1 MTDQIDNK
9 KQDVIQTVRGD
20 DAPAIPAGLIAARNG
35 ALRDPK
41 TGRIVTTPGGGTKAI
56 TKETTEQYHEMR
68 KERFIQAAYN
78 GIISGA
84 DQRTLDA
91 SVETIYAAQTRLAL
105 NEMAGRASTEAAR
118 FVVNTSGLAPD
129 RKDTDN
135 TTARD
140 IGRGIADVLCRLL
153 QDNALVAGETNVID
167 AEFTEKN
174 YDNG

>member
-1 MTDQIDNK
+1 
-9 KQDVIQTVRGD
+9 
-20 DAPAIPAGLIAARNG
+20 
-35 ALRDPK
+35 
-41 TGRIVTTPGGGTKAI
+41 
-56 TKETTEQYHEMR
+56 MR

-140 IGRGIADVLCRLL
+140 IGRGIADVLCQLL
-153 QDNALVAGETNVID
+153 QDNTHFIAENDIIDGEIVG
-167 AEFTEKN
+167 
-174 YDNG
+174 NGNDPAPESE